1 MICDKLIN
9 EETKMEEKMYNQME
23 ERINIIIAMIMA
35 IAHVSEEMASEL
47 FKSTITYRNIVQGE
61 ECTLYESYSANLED
75 AIQELQ
81 EEKHELVQ
89 NSTEENVSK
98 LNRFMLDK
106 EIITAEEL
114 KEYIKNKGVF
124 KL

>member
-89 NSTEENVSK
+89 NITEENVSK

>member
-1 MICDKLIN
+1 
-9 EETKMEEKMYNQME
+9 MYNQME

-89 NSTEENVSK
+89 NITEENVSK